1 MNIGIITKDNGL
13 FHRLYQAAEQA
24 CTVKGQR
31 FAEHYSFHPL
41 SPGQVLKAARNPKE
55 WWLIFLDG
63 DTCENWLLDVKYMTE
78 ANSHIMVCLVSRDY
92 RRAGELLQ
100 QRILRGIAGY
110 IHPEEDDLDRQCK
123 NLISFLARR
132 ISSLEQTLMI
142 RSCGQ
147 ELRIPYKDICM
158 IETEKGSHFS
168 KIWCTFGEYSVRA
181 SIQELLRE
189 LNQDFCQ
196 VRASAIVNLTRIQT
210 AEPGSGILNL
220 PRGLSC
226 CCSRRMKGEVFHK
239 LNRVG

>member
-78 ANSHIMVCLVSRDY
+78 ANSHIMVC
-92 RRAGELLQ
+92 
-100 QRILRGIAGY
+100 
-110 IHPEEDDLDRQCK
+110 PEEDDLDRQCK